1 MLQGFDELPTSETAR
16 LDKLTIKIS
25 DWRVAYDS
33 TENLDAF
40 FHYLQLPSRLR
51 ASEMVLP
58 NRQLNEGRENAGW
71 AFRNLKHPNSFL
83 WTLEPVKL
91 RSNSLRR
98 RECGLPLF
106 GGELRFK
113 KQSLNE
119 RSSPFCQIEMT
130 LALNPTRFA
139 DCHPFG
145 PPFVPYM
152 PHRYYRFREESLDGN
167 DNLFRNVGLS
177 RYNISENWLEARDAC
192 IPTVLDGIGNEMER
206 AADASECPFNRGTT
220 SFSLRDTEVY
230 WEKRSEDSLSEL
242 RRLTPKLLEIGREC
256 RVANFPNSLT
266 RRIRN
271 CPSTTIQLAEGV
283 ELRVYAKTLQRIRF
297 EVAYK
302 IKDYH
307 GETSSANSIVEIMA
321 KLERLT
327 TNANERLLPVWR
339 RISEH
344 PAPASNEVTLEEFFQ
359 KLNQS
364 VLFSYEANEA
374 FSILRDRRCLNPTS
388 DRTRQIAE
396 SLRNKGILE
405 SANLNRQ
412 VYQSAYPLSPPYL
425 ALFNQHFP
433 LPSCSP
439 S

>member
-1 MLQGFDELPTSETAR
+1 MLSSFDDLPTFETAR
-16 LDKLTIKIS
+16 LDKLTVKVS
-25 DWRVAYDS
+25 GWRAAYDS
-33 TENLDAF
+33 TENLEAF
-40 FHYLQLPSRLR
+40 LHYLQLPSGLR
-51 ASEMVLP
+51 AAEMVLP
-58 NRQLNEGRENAGW
+58 NRQLNEGRENVGW
-71 AFRNLKHPNSFL
+71 AFKNLRNPNSFL
-83 WTLEPVKL
+83 STLEAVKP
-91 RSNSLRR
+91 RSNNPRR

-119 RSSPFCQIEMT
+119 RSSSFCQIEMI

-177 RYNISENWLEARDAC
+177 RYTNSENWLEARDTY
-192 IPTVLDGIGNEMER
+192 IPTVLEGIGNEMER
-206 AADASECPFNRGTT
+206 AANESECTFNRGTT
-220 SFSLRDTEVY
+220 FFSLRDTEIY
-230 WEKRSEDSLSEL
+230 WEKRSEDSLAEL
-242 RRLTPKLLEIGREC
+242 RRLTPKLQEIGREC

-266 RRIRN
+266 RRVRN
-271 CPSTTIQLAEGV
+271 CPSTTIHLAEGV
-283 ELRVYAKTLQRIRF
+283 KLRVYAKTLQRIRF

-302 IKDYH
+302 IRDFH
-307 GETSSANSIVEIMA
+307 GETSSANSIPELMA

-327 TNANERLLPVWR
+327 ANANERLLPVWR

-344 PAPASNEVTLEEFFQ
+344 SAPSSDEVTLEEFFQ
-359 KLNQS
+359 KLNRS
-364 VLFSYEANEA
+364 VLFSYEANET
-374 FSILRDRRCLNPTS
+374 FSILRDRRCFNPTS
-388 DRTRQIAE
+388 ERTRDIAE

-405 SANLNRQ
+405 PANLGRQ

-425 ALFNQHFP
+425 ALFNQYFP